1 MNVATTLDNEN
12 NKSSPGVNKILNTI
26 AAIGTQDEY
35 KKKTIYK
42 SNVLGYLTLFLVD

>member
-1 MNVATTLDNEN
+1 MIANDYLIFYECRNTTTLDNEN

-35 KKKTIYK
+35 KKK
-42 SNVLGYLTLFLVD
+42 NNL